1 MRTTTIVDNVDID
14 QYKNNISDL
23 LKTHLLPPTA
33 SAVVGMKVIHDPL
46 WGSRIFYPW
55 EIALLDTPLCQRLR
69 QIHQLGSA
77 FLTYPSGV
85 HNRFCHTLGVTILA
99 GRLITRL
106 KEKADITNYKDVEIS
121 NKDIYT
127 VRLAGL
133 LHDVGHC
140 FLSHASEHALSPIIK
155 PAMKK
160 LDIEAKPHE
169 FLSYLIVSNPYFSE
183 YWDNNIAKLFPN
195 NEVVPNLS
203 DISKI
208 IIGAPPSEDKRFL
221 QEIINGPYDVDK
233 LEYLYRDARTAG
245 LEITYDIERYFYKIH
260 LFKDA
265 EGCRL
270 VMEQG
275 GVSAVEQMIFSKM
288 MLFSFVYH
296 HQKVLASDILIS
308 DIVEELLSE
317 ENKRIKIDHPVDFLK
332 YTDYD
337 LFSSNSEGSTE
348 RFNKIRSKINNRD
361 LPKRCLVL
369 NKEYVENLTTD
380 LRVKKSWRRLL
391 TDLRGLPHTRMKIRE
406 EIVDAIKK
414 EPNCDNFTID
424 DVYFNFPKAP
434 SFDEAVH
441 GPVKVFDGNI
451 ASMGDFFDLEGWKT
465 TYELKK
471 LKGYFFVTE
480 KYKEVA
486 SKVIKTYLET
496 KYNLHFSKKAKIE
509 AKIF

>member
-1 MRTTTIVDNVDID
+1 
-14 QYKNNISDL
+14 
-23 LKTHLLPPTA
+23 
-33 SAVVGMKVIHDPL
+33 MKVIHDPL

-55 EIALLDTPLCQRLR
+55 EIALIDTPLCQRLR
-69 QIHQLGSA
+69 KIHQLGSA

-85 HNRFCHTLGVTILA
+85 HNRFCHTLGVIILA

-106 KEKADITNYKDVEIS
+106 KEKAEVKNNKDVEIT

-140 FLSHASEHALSPIIK
+140 FLSHASEYAIGPIIT
-155 PAMKK
+155 PVMKA
-160 LDIEAKPHE
+160 LGISSKPHE
-169 FLSYLIVSNPYFSE
+169 FLSYLIVSNPYFLE
-183 YWDNNIAKLFPN
+183 YWHSNIAFLFPN
-195 NEVVPNLS
+195 KDAIPDLEDV
-203 DISKI
+203 SKI
-208 IIGAPPSEDKRFL
+208 IIGEPPSEEKRFL
-221 QEIINGPYDVDK
+221 QEIIYGPYDVDK

-260 LFKDA
+260 LHRDGY
-265 EGCRL
+265 GCRL

-296 HQKVLASDILIS
+296 HQKVLASDILIN
-308 DIVEELLSE
+308 DIVLELLYQ
-317 ENKRIKIDHPVDFLK
+317 NNDRISIVHPTDFLK

-337 LFSSNSEGSTE
+337 IFSSINQGTTE
-348 RFNKIRSKINNRD
+348 RFNIIRDKINNRD

-369 NKEYVENLTTD
+369 SKESVTNINTD
-380 LRVKKSWRRLL
+380 YKVKQNWRKLL
-391 TDLRGLPHTRMKIRE
+391 EDLRGLPDKRFEIRSQ
-406 EIVDAIKK
+406 IVSEMKK
-414 EPNCDNFTID
+414 EPGCENFTID
-424 DVYFNFPKAP
+424 DIYFNFPKAP

-441 GPVKVFDGNI
+441 GPVIAFDGNI
-451 ASMGDFFDLEGWKT
+451 SPMGAFFDLEGWKT

-480 KYKEVA
+480 EFRIVA
-486 SKVIKTYLET
+486 SSVIQKYLET
-496 KYNLHFSKKAKIE
+496 EYNLRFNQNAKIE
-509 AKIF
+509 AKIL